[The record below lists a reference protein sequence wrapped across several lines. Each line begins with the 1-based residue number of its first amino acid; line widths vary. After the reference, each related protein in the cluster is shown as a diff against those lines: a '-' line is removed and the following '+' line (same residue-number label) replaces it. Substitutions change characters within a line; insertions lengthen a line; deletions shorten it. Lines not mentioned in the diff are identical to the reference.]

1 MSNMTHAIREVIVE
15 AVKRDDYAMLDDLRG
30 LLVLEQIALM
40 SLVKQTP
47 SIMCNVRLI
56 NAYKPSKLTI
66 ERRKTLLSLSA
77 LVGKFEVLTNAFYA
91 PLLTDSE
98 LLLEL
103 LDSAQIGVQQKI
115 VLLAKAK
122 QAFYAKQIH
131 VARVLTSWL
140 IEHSVVSDIDLCNI
154 FEASINNDK
163 GDEWV
168 FTRMLK
174 TGALLSVLRKAKKGD
189 ALITP
194 QLLGM
199 LNSQTDEV
207 KYLVITKVLG
217 KKRV

>member
-1 MSNMTHAIREVIVE
+1 MAHLIREVIVE
-15 AVKRDDYAMLDDLRG
+15 AVRRDDYAMLSDLSRF
-30 LLVLEQIALM
+30 LVFEQVALM
-40 SLVKQTP
+40 PLALQTP
-47 SIMCNVRLI
+47 RIMCDVRLI
-56 NAYKPSKLTI
+56 NAYKPCKLTS

-77 LVGKFEVLTNAFYA
+77 LVGKFEVLTNAFSA

-122 QAFYAKQIH
+122 HAFYAKQIH

-140 IEHSVVSDIDLCNI
+140 IEHSIVSDIDLCNI

-163 GDEWV
+163 GDEWL
-168 FTRMLK
+168 FRKMLG
-174 TGALLSVLRKAKKGD
+174 TGALISVLRKAKKGE

-199 LNSQTDEV
+199 LNSQPDEV
-207 KYLVITKVLG
+207 KYRVITRALG
-217 KKRV
+217 KRRD